1 MNTSIQQLI
10 IKVASIIGEDDAKS
24 LVARSIGCKDI
35 YKVGGVDEFLQELGM
50 DSVVPDRTPVGP
62 ILVLE
67 HPDWYHLAKFSISMS
82 NLDTVLDFC
91 SQTGLSV
98 RDWILLNSPIPI
110 LRRHIAPSMYPSIPV
125 RNHLRGKV
133 HRYAQVLAAK
143 ELFGLCFEKDG
154 WGAQEDQ
161 WPQITAYADIWVKDN
176 FPGLR
181 S

>member
-1 MNTSIQQLI
+1 VSISIQQLI
-10 IKVASIIGEDDAKS
+10 LKVANLIGEDDAKS
-24 LVARSIGCKDI
+24 LVARSIGCRDI
-35 YKVGGVDEFLQELGM
+35 YKADEFLQELGM

-98 RDWILLNSPIPI
+98 RDWILLNSPIPT
-110 LRRHIAPSMYPSIPV
+110 LRRHITPSMYSSIPV
-125 RNHLRGKV
+125 IRNQLYGRA

-154 WGAQEDQ
+154 WDAREDQ
-161 WPQITAYADIWVKDN
+161 WPQITAYADIWVKDS

-181 S
+181 L